1 MNPLITTSSNS
12 AGAMSPEQRHKL
24 VVEWNN
30 NASDY
35 PRHLCIHQVFE
46 QEAARRPNAVA
57 VRFEDQTLTYR
68 ELNERANQLAHRLRE
83 LGVGPEVMVGT
94 VMDRSLE
101 MVIALLGIL
110 KAGGAFVPL
119 DLNYPA
125 ERLAF
130 MASDTKAPVLV
141 VGQKALERLSGQDW
155 LQAQLVMLDNNAGE
169 INRKSKTNPENLT
182 SPTGLAYVMYTSGST
197 GRPKGVMVPH
207 RAVVRL
213 VKNTNFLE
221 FRENDVFLQ
230 FSPISFDASTLEIW
244 GPLLN
249 GGCVAVASPCTHSL
263 EEIGG
268 EIRKHGVTTAW
279 LTAGL
284 FNLMVE
290 QRLDDL
296 KPLRQLLAGGD
307 TLSVPHVK
315 QALEGLPH
323 CRLVNGYGP
332 TEGTTFTCC
341 HTMTVEDI
349 QGTSIPIGRP
359 IANTQVYLLDAN
371 YDPVAAGEEG
381 ELYAGGDGV
390 ARGYLNQPELTA
402 ERFIRNPFSDDPN
415 ARLYKTGDLA
425 RYRADG
431 VIEFLGRIDHQVKIS
446 GYRIELGEIEA
457 ALIGHPDVK
466 NAVVIARQD
475 GPGQKKLLAYVVPKN
490 GTYSAA
496 ELRSYL
502 EQKLPPYMLPSAL
515 MSLEV
520 LPLSPNGKVDR
531 GALPSPGTEQATIT
545 GKASDTKTELEQK
558 IAAVWGK
565 VLGLQE
571 VGLEV
576 NFFDIGGDSLALLE
590 VHAELQK
597 AVDPQIQVVD
607 LFDYT
612 TVRGL
617 AQKLIGGAQRNLQA
631 AQDRAQQQRAA
642 WERQKAIRTF

>member
-1 MNPLITTSSNS
+1 
-12 AGAMSPEQRHKL
+12 MSLEERHKL
-24 VVEWNN
+24 LVEWNS
-30 NASDY
+30 NASEY

-46 QEAARRPNAVA
+46 QEAARRPHAIA
-57 VRFEDQTLTYR
+57 VRFEDQKLTYQ

-83 LGVGPEVMVGT
+83 LGVGQEVMVGT
-94 VMDRSLE
+94 AIERSLE
-101 MVIALLGIL
+101 MVIAFLGIL

-119 DLNYPA
+119 DLNYPID
-125 ERLAF
+125 RLAF

-141 VGQKALERLSGQDW
+141 VGRKALERLSGQNW
-155 LQAQLVMLDNNAGE
+155 LHAQLVTLDGDTGGINEKSKRNLDNLS
-169 INRKSKTNPENLT
+169 RPD
-182 SPTGLAYVMYTSGST
+182 GLAYVMYTSGST

-213 VKNTNFLE
+213 VKNTNYLE
-221 FRENDVFLQ
+221 FGEDDVFLQ
-230 FSPISFDASTLEIW
+230 FSPVSFDASTLEIW

-249 GGCVAVASPCTHSL
+249 GGCIAVASPCTHSL
-263 EEIGG
+263 EEIGA

-284 FNLMVE
+284 LHLMVE

-315 QALEGLPH
+315 QALKGPLH

-341 HTMTVEDI
+341 HTITEKDAE
-349 QGTSIPIGRP
+349 GTSIPIGRP

-371 YDPVAAGEEG
+371 CEPVAVGKEG

-402 ERFIRNPFSDDPN
+402 ERFVRNPFSDDPN

-425 RYRADG
+425 RYREDG
-431 VIEFLGRIDHQVKIS
+431 VIEFLGRIDNQVKIS

-457 ALIGHPDVK
+457 ALIGHPHVK

-475 GPGQKKLLAYVVPKN
+475 GPGQKKLLAYVVPTN

-496 ELRSYL
+496 ELRAYL
-502 EQKLPPYMLPSAL
+502 EQKLPGYMLPSAL
-515 MSLEV
+515 MSLDV

-531 GALPSPGTEQATIT
+531 GALPWPDLEQAMPT
-545 GKASDTKTELEQK
+545 KDASGTKTDLEQK
-558 IAAVWGK
+558 IAAVWSK
-565 VLGLQE
+565 VLGLPE

-576 NFFDIGGDSLALLE
+576 NFFDIGGDSLSLLE

-617 AQKLIGGAQRNLQA
+617 AQRLAGGTERNLQA

-642 WERQKAIRTF
+642 WERQKAIRTL